1 MARTFRRHRQSHP
14 IAELNV
20 TNLIDL
26 GFLLLIIFMITTPL
40 INQEQNIPINLPSQ
54 SKSPTQRPPND
65 IKNVAISIDAKGLFY
80 YQDNRTPISVAEI
93 ATRLKTSGLDPKKTD
108 IRIRGDGTTQLQ
120 KVVSLLDELGK
131 VNFTRVRIDTQAR

>member
-40 INQEQNIPINLPSQ
+40 INQEQSIAINLPQQ
-54 SKSPTQRPPND
+54 SKGAQSQRDKDLKLVTVAVDAQGRYYFNESRSPITHAQL
-65 IKNVAISIDAKGLFY
+65 VTSL
-80 YQDNRTPISVAEI
+80 RTFSP
-93 ATRLKTSGLDPKKTD
+93 DPKKLA
-108 IRIRGDGTTQLQ
+108 IRIRGDASVPYQ
-120 KVVSLLDELGK
+120 KIITVVDELK
-131 VNFTRVRIDTQAR
+131 KLNISRIDFDTQTK